1 MCHNFHMINRLVLE
15 IRATFGR
22 KSTFEGL
29 FHFMEIKDDK
39 IKLYIKTEFYLPAAG
54 RAYFFQLHLE

>member
-1 MCHNFHMINRLVLE
+1 MSQFSHDQPISIG

-54 RAYFFQLHLE
+54 RAYFFQPHLE